1 MADKTNS
8 ILVRV
13 THDKKGP
20 VINAEVRLSSVP
32 AAPESRKQRAAETVP
47 RETKHTDAK
56 GEYTFRN
63 VPPGTYQVHC
73 SAFGLTES
81 TGSTITILDDGQTAI
96 EEIDLKLGFAI
107 SPPHSYTQHG
117 DAMVPAL
124 RTVTGQQFVVRL
136 ERIDN
141 RKIAGVRW
149 NSPGHAVRDD
159 EAEYV
164 LSRPGLFTITAT
176 AVGHRYDYLDDSGKH
191 PDPAS
196 ATVSTDVYVRSAEPQ
211 TIAGHIGV
219 TLQRTASDP
228 TLDQALWV
236 AIRNRTHAISFNRY
250 REFLNGVLRWEEGAQ
265 LPEISRRMKDDALQL
280 YGVGA
285 YQLLK
290 FATEA
295 FLLAECGVRISDR
308 DREDRFDTGQE
319 VERLG
324 EPFTREDMRRKLH
337 EYLGNPPQLPYITR
351 VVEAAFPDIER
362 DGHARLLTGRIS
374 EPCMIELIHSYWLEE
389 GMLMQTMNAIS
400 FRFQNARGTGDR
412 DPLANMEIDS
422 LRPLNSLLWGY
433 IQDELN
439 RLSVRRRAA
448 EYAHEYGLALFGKAT
463 NGMRPA
469 DNRSKF
475 LEGFHN
481 LLLQSSK
488 FFKEDFQ
495 TTVIAD
501 GFPLLNSL
509 KEVHLTLAQG
519 AHNQFRN
526 LTWTAR
532 VESLLSQFLLAR
544 PEMREFL
551 QSRVMVPYKE
561 PWMAQVD
568 TMKTMQGWTDVT
580 VTHFRDLAVY
590 GEQLLLSIRY
600 GDWINVNDEDSAKN
614 WARYWRPE
622 IQGYMHAY
630 RAATGVE
637 LTNTESVDTTIPAV
651 HLQRRLATQQQQRA
665 R

>member
-1 MADKTNS
+1 MAEQTNR
-8 ILVRV
+8 ILGRI
-13 THDKKGP
+13 THDNRGP
-20 VINAEVRLSSVP
+20 VTNAEVHLTLL
-32 AAPESRKQRAAETVP
+32 APETKRRAEAVTSKI
-47 RETKHTDAK
+47 TYTDNN
-56 GEYTFRN
+56 GEYEFIDLD
-63 VPPGTYQVHC
+63 PGNYVVRCH
-73 SAFGLTES
+73 AFGLSEPS
-81 TGSTITILDDGQTAI
+81 RERAITIPHDPQAGRMD
-96 EEIDLKLGFAI
+96 IDLKLGLGI
-107 SPPHSYTQHG
+107 SAPHTYSREG
-117 DAMVPAL
+117 DTLLPAL
-124 RTVTGQQFVVRL
+124 RTMVGQQFVHRIEHDSPVRL
-136 ERIDN
+136 
-141 RKIAGVRW
+141 ASVQW
-149 NSPGHAVRDD
+149 SAPGIAVRPN
-159 EAEYV
+159 EAEFLFV
-164 LSRPGLFTITAT
+164 RPGLLTITAT
-176 AVGHRYDYLDDSGKH
+176 AFGYPYETRAGE
-191 PDPAS
+191 PALGPS
-196 ATVSTDVYVRSAEPQ
+196 VTVSTDVFVRGAESQ
-211 TIAGHIGV
+211 MIGGNIGV

-228 TLDQALWV
+228 TMDQSLWV

-250 REFLNGVLRWEEGAQ
+250 REFLDRVLRWEEGQ
-265 LPEISRRMKDDALQL
+265 TLPEVARRMRDDGVHLF
-280 YGVGA
+280 GVGA

-295 FLLAECGVRISDR
+295 FLLSECGVRISAR
-308 DREDRFDTGQE
+308 DRRDRFDPGQDL
-319 VERLG
+319 ERLG
-324 EPFTREDMRRKLH
+324 DTFTREDMERKLRD
-337 EYLGNPPQLPYITR
+337 YLGNPSQLPYITR
-351 VVEAAFPDIER
+351 VVEAAFPDLER
-362 DGHARLLTGRIS
+362 DGCDRLVTGRIS
-374 EPCMIELIHSYWLEE
+374 EPCLIELIHTYWLEE

-400 FRFQNARGTGDR
+400 FRFQNARGIGER
-412 DPLANMEIDS
+412 DALANMEIDP
-422 LRPLNSLLWGY
+422 LRPLNNLLWGY

-448 EYAHEYGLALFGKAT
+448 EYSHEYGLALFGKAT
-463 NGMRPA
+463 DGMRMA

-532 VESLLSQFLLAR
+532 VETLLAQFMLAR
-544 PEMREFL
+544 PEMREFM

-561 PWMAQVD
+561 PWMPQVD
-568 TMKTMQGWTDVT
+568 TMKAMQGWTDVT

-637 LTNTESVDTTIPAV
+637 LTNTETVDATIPAV
-651 HLQRRLATQQQQRA
+651 HLQRRLAMQQQQRV